1 MLFTEVTLLVHY
13 VLLIL
18 QVLHNLELYLIEE
31 EEKMM
36 KADAECEY
44 IVFYIIC
51 SVCFNKDLSVVPE

>member
-1 MLFTEVTLLVHY
+1 MLLTEVTLLVDY

-36 KADAECEY
+36 KADAECEH

-51 SVCFNKDLSVVPE
+51 S